1 MKPGTTRD
9 GILTSAP
16 VCGLR
21 PVRAALFLAVNVPN
35 PTNVTLPDFF
45 RPFEIPSITASKALA
60 AYSFV
65 KSALSAINSTN
76 SAFVILIT
84 SICFC

>member
-1 MKPGTTRD
+1 MKFLTLYQFSASFNLFPALKPGTTRD

-60 AYSFV
+60 A
-65 KSALSAINSTN
+65 A
-76 SAFVILIT
+76 
-84 SICFC
+84 